1 MDLLLDL
8 LLLDLDLLLLRSC
21 ERTESSLLDLGL
33 DLLRDFTDWD
43 PPPLL
48 LFELLVLLVPAL
60 LL

>member
-8 LLLDLDLLLLRSC
+8 LLLDLDLLLLRPC